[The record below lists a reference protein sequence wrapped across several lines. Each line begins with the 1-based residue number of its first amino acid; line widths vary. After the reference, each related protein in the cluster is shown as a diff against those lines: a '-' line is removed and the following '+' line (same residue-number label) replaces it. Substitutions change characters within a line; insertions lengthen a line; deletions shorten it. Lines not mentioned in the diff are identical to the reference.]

1 MTPLSSKNHKTTE
14 RPPENASPNSV
25 IRRLARRIAVNV
37 AVHGLRW
44 RRRQRP
50 QGDPT
55 AHGIAV
61 IGFLETASGLGAAAR
76 GFFAAIEPLRPTPI
90 SISPLAPTPLIP
102 NACWAH
108 VTAPND
114 FSLGFDVGVHV
125 YNPDVLLGLLGQYGG
140 KLLLPNRINLAV
152 VNWETERLP
161 QAWPAV
167 LTLYERLA
175 APSRFTAHA
184 VSRATGREVHV
195 LPNCVSLRPPRARA
209 RTDSHY
215 EFLCLFDAHSD
226 FDRKNPLA
234 AIRAFCQAA
243 SDLPGDVSCR
253 LRVKC
258 HSNTPPSMLA
268 MLKAAAG
275 GATVEIVAETLS
287 EDGMQRLWAECDCLV
302 SLHRSEGFGL
312 PVAEALA
319 RGIPVV
325 VTRQGGILDFMDD
338 RGGLL
343 IDGVPAVPGPAGS
356 ARGYHEW
363 SGWVEPDIQS
373 AAAAMRL
380 VMNNYPAAVAR
391 ARNGRE
397 RLGDYT
403 APNAVLQAYL
413 SAVSAD
419 AVSQYR

>member
-1 MTPLSSKNHKTTE
+1 MSNCP
-14 RPPENASPNSV
+14 
-25 IRRLARRIAVNV
+25 
-37 AVHGLRW
+37 HG
-44 RRRQRP
+44 
-50 QGDPT
+50 
-55 AHGIAV
+55 
-61 IGFLETASGLGAAAR
+61 FE
-76 GFFAAIEPLRPTPI
+76 
-90 SISPLAPTPLIP
+90 
-102 NACWAH
+102 
-108 VTAPND
+108 
-114 FSLGFDVGVHV
+114 VGVHV
-125 YNPDVLLGLLGQYGG
+125 YNPDVFLGMVRQYGG
-140 KLLLPNRINLAV
+140 GLLLPNRINVAV
-152 VNWETERLP
+152 VNWETQHLP

-167 LTLYERLA
+167 LSLYERLA

-356 ARGYHEW
+356 ASGYHEW